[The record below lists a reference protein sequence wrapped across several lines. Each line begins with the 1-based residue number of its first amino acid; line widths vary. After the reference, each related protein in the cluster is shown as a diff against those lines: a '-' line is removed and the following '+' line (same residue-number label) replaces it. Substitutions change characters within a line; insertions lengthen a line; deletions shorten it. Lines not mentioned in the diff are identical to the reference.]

1 MVTVKNVEGTIIVQ
15 NHVLI
20 VDVDGEE
27 IECWT
32 NNETEWGSDKP
43 SWWGNG
49 EKLYDAWD
57 FDEDEN

>member
-1 MVTVKNVEGTIIVQ
+1 MKLNG
-15 NHVLI
+15 
-20 VDVDGEE
+20 
-27 IECWT
+27 
-32 NNETEWGSDKP
+32 GSDKP